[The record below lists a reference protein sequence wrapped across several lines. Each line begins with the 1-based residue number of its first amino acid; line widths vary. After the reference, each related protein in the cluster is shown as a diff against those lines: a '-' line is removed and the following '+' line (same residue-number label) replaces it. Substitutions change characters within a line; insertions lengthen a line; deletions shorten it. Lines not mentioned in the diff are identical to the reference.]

1 MREIHTH
8 AKRLNFHKSSIV
20 VIALHQITG
29 LLELRLKLR
38 LKRIVIGLAD
48 HCV

>member
-1 MREIHTH
+1 MGEIHTH
-8 AKRLNFHKSSIV
+8 AKRLNFHKSSI